1 MNDEIEVEFRPIKK
15 IVIFETIKL
24 SEEELLQRLRL
35 LAMSGQPHPLNWA
48 EGLLF
53 LMIPFYIECDSVFQE
68 TKKGI
73 RFWSTVMYTPMP
85 KYKSLHKIG
94 GVEIPIIDQTPS
106 QQFRR
111 IAQEVK
117 NRKQ

>member
-1 MNDEIEVEFRPIKK
+1 MNDEIEIEFRPIKK

-24 SEEELLQRLRL
+24 SEEELFQRLRL

-53 LMIPFYIECDSVFQE
+53 LTIPFYIECDSVFQE
-68 TKKGI
+68 IKKGI

-85 KYKSLHKIG
+85 KYKPLHKIG
-94 GVEIPIIDQTPS
+94 GIEIPIIDQTPS

-111 IAQEVK
+111 IAQELK